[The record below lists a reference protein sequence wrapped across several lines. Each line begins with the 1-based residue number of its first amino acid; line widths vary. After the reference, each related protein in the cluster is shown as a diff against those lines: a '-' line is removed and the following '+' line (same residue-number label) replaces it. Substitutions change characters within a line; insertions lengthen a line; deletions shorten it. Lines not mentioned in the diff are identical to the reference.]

1 MSDSKQSS
9 SATADPST
17 TGAESSRKEIYR
29 YRADFPIY
37 SVDWSWRKEFPYRLA
52 FTSLIEG
59 LNNRITL
66 IQLDEP
72 SRTLKAFA
80 TVEHPFPPTKVMWMP
95 YHNSDK
101 PDLFATTGDFLRI
114 WELKGGS
121 VISKSVLNSVCALFT
136 ELSCSSIFFILF
148 LHMHSF
154 FSKPLEAQQMHHSLH
169 SIGIFPIQTL
179 SVLPVLIPPVL
190 CGISIV
196 NAHSHSSLPMIKK
209 YLILPSLQVPVF
221 SLLSEQMVPSVSSTF
236 GLFSWFSL

>member
-1 MSDSKQSS
+1 MSDSKQSTM
-9 SATADPST
+9 ATADSSAP
-17 TGAESSRKEIYR
+17 GAESSRKEIYR

-121 VISKSVLNSVCALFT
+121 VISRSVLNSVCTLFQKRC
-136 ELSCSSIFFILF
+136 CSFDFFILF
-148 LHMHSF
+148 LAIFSF
-154 FSKPLEAQQMHHSLH
+154 SSKLPEVQQMHRSLH
-169 SIGIFPIQTL
+169 LIGIFPILTL
-179 SVLPVLIPPVL
+179 SVLPVLIPHVL
-190 CGISIV
+190 YGI
-196 NAHSHSSLPMIKK
+196 
-209 YLILPSLQVPVF
+209 
-221 SLLSEQMVPSVSSTF
+221 
-236 GLFSWFSL
+236 